1 MRSEARPEWQGGS
14 LTSCSCVALAR
25 RRVSEK
31 FEETEENCYELKFEA
46 SINIDEK
53 RWDQADKKFKECAE
67 NGLIEVEFDI
77 ENNGDLFEFGDHFEK
92 QTDGQTEMFID

>member
-1 MRSEARPEWQGGS
+1 M
-14 LTSCSCVALAR
+14 
-25 RRVSEK
+25 K